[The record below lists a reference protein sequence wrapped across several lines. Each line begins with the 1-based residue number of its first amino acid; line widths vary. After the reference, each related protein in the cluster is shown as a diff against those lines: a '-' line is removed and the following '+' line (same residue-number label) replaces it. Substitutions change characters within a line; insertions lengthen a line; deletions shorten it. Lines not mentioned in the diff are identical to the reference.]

1 MFYPLNLTLNLT
13 LTITLTQT
21 LYRGGGGGCRGGFFL
36 TPCPSLQ
43 TRLDDNEF
51 AAGVFV
57 DLKTAF
63 DTVDHQILI
72 AKPLQRTGFVL
83 I

>member
-1 MFYPLNLTLNLT
+1 MNVLSPQPNPKPNPNHNPNSDPL
-13 LTITLTQT
+13 Q
-21 LYRGGGGGCRGGFFL
+21 GGGGFRGGFFL